1 MTVLHRLFTPSR
13 ERQPYIAN
21 MSNDQRLMDF
31 EEFRES
37 EPMGEVVRQQR
48 EHFRNFGAV
57 EALLQP
63 GALSVRGWIE
73 WPDGSPTKVRA

>member
-1 MTVLHRLFTPSR
+1 
-13 ERQPYIAN
+13 
-21 MSNDQRLMDF
+21 MDF

-73 WPDGSPTKVRA
+73 WPDGAPTKVRA

>member
-1 MTVLHRLFTPSR
+1 
-13 ERQPYIAN
+13 
-21 MSNDQRLMDF
+21 MSNNQRLMDF

-48 EHFRNFGAV
+48 KHFSDIGAV
-57 EALLQP
+57 DALFRP

-73 WPDGSPTKVRA
+73 WPDGTPTKVRA